1 MDGVADLDL
10 EDLDVEDPDY
20 QENIRNVLEVSFTRS
35 VKKSAAT
42 ATGISTATISHNAN
56 YNATFK
62 NCCGHA

>member
-35 VKKSAAT
+35 VKKLGT
-42 ATGISTATISHNAN
+42 AISTATISHNAN
-56 YNATFK
+56 SNATFK
-62 NCCGHA
+62 KGPHNWL